1 MKNKLFI
8 LIKIA
13 VLVNLF
19 ISLINKEWTAIFIC
33 LFNFIL
39 LYLVDY
45 LQKKFDYNNLFKL
58 LIYIFLVSSLIGG
71 EIYFLYSKIWFYDII
86 LHIFSSFIVSGFFL
100 YIFKLFKC
108 NINKLLFMLCI
119 FSFAMMIASLWE
131 IAEFSID
138 RLFDV
143 DMQKDTV
150 INEVNSMLLSDNGN
164 IVVKNKISS
173 MTIGKYI
180 VNGYLDIGLYDT
192 INDMVCAI
200 IGSLIFI
207 IYIFYKEKK
216 LL

>member
-1 MKNKLFI
+1 
-8 LIKIA
+8 
-13 VLVNLF
+13 
-19 ISLINKEWTAIFIC
+19 
-33 LFNFIL
+33 
-39 LYLVDY
+39 
-45 LQKKFDYNNLFKL
+45 
-58 LIYIFLVSSLIGG
+58 
-71 EIYFLYSKIWFYDII
+71 
-86 LHIFSSFIVSGFFL
+86 
-100 YIFKLFKC
+100 
-108 NINKLLFMLCI
+108 MLCI

-164 IVVKNKISS
+164 VVVKNKISS